1 MNLSITLS
9 TEVKTPNGVLPTG
22 TPYTSELIM
31 ELKESGI
38 DIMLE
43 NGEGHTLVFPSNW
56 IPYVDS
62 PV

>member
-1 MNLSITLS
+1 
-9 TEVKTPNGVLPTG
+9 V
-22 TPYTSELIM
+22 
-31 ELKESGI
+31 ELKKSGI

-43 NGEGHTLVFPSNW
+43 NGEGHTFVYPLNW